1 MAQKRPP
8 NYEAHFD
15 NGESA
20 SDWLFLDQSL
30 QHSDQAG
37 RLEFRRLNISVSLIN
52 GRLS

>member
-20 SDWLFLDQSL
+20 SDWAFLG
-30 QHSDQAG
+30 AVV
-37 RLEFRRLNISVSLIN
+37 IA
-52 GRLS
+52 